1 MSAKEYRDKKGNL
14 RRKLYEMPADV
25 KLELEQRALRAD
37 YNHRPAYQRNDYLG
51 WITRA
56 VRPEIRLK
64 RLNQMLD
71 ELEKG
76 GVYMRMDHP
85 ASRK

>member
-1 MSAKEYRDKKGNL
+1 MGSREMRNKKGAL
-14 RRKLYEMPADV
+14 RAKAPEMPADV
-25 KLELEQRALRAD
+25 KLELEQRSLRAD
-37 YNHRPAYQRNDYLG
+37 FDHRPSYQRTDYLN

-56 VRPEIRLK
+56 ERNEIRQK
-64 RLNQMLD
+64 RLKQMLD

-76 GVYMRMDHP
+76 GVFMRADHP

>member
-1 MSAKEYRDKKGNL
+1 
-14 RRKLYEMPADV
+14 MPADV
-25 KLELEQRALRAD
+25 KLELEQRGLRAD
-37 YNHRPAYQRNDYLG
+37 FDHRPSYQRNDYLN

-56 VRPEIRLK
+56 ERNEIRQK
-64 RLNQMLD
+64 RLKQMLD

-76 GVYMRMDHP
+76 GVFMRADHP